1 MSLQPHDLDPIERMM
16 IEADRAGRAGV
27 FRRTP
32 VDAAGLLAAR
42 PAAKASWFRRHHHA
56 LVGLP
61 VAACLALVTVLGTLH
76 YGGDAASDLT
86 RVAVN
91 QAAAPG
97 PFDTVASQPTLNR
110 QAEVLFT
117 CFTGPGQGPISSECS
132 SADYDGDGDVDLV
145 DFGVFQLADNTGP
158 KR

>member
-1 MSLQPHDLDPIERMM
+1 MNPQSHNLDPIEQIML
-16 IEADRAGRAGV
+16 EADQAGQAGV

-32 VDAAGLLAAR
+32 VDAGSLLAR
-42 PAAKASWFRRHHHA
+42 GPAVRASWFRRHHHA

-76 YGGDAASDLT
+76 YGGGPASDMT
-86 RVAVN
+86 PVAVN
-91 QAAAPG
+91 QAAGPG
-97 PFDTVASQPTLNR
+97 SFDAVASQPTLNR
-110 QAEVLFT
+110 QAEVLFS
-117 CFTGPGQGPISSECS
+117 CFTGPGQGPIPSECS

-145 DFGVFQLADNTGP
+145 DFGEFQLADNTGP

>member
-1 MSLQPHDLDPIERMM
+1 MNPQPHNLDPIEQMLL
-16 IEADRAGRAGV
+16 EADHAGRAGV

-42 PAAKASWFRRHHHA
+42 QAVKASWFRRHHHA

-76 YGGDAASDLT
+76 YGGDPASDMT

-91 QAAAPG
+91 QAAVPG
-97 PFDTVASQPTLNR
+97 AFDAVASQPTLTR
-110 QAEVLFT
+110 EAEVLFS
-117 CFTGPGQGPISSECS
+117 CFTGPGQGPIPSECS
-132 SADYDGDGDVDLV
+132 SADYDDDGDVDLV